1 MSVGSVKL
9 NSGHEMPLLGLGT
22 WQSKPGE
29 VEAAV
34 KHAIKLGYRSIDCAA
49 IYGNETEVGAG
60 LAQGLK
66 EANVK
71 REDLF
76 ITSKLWNTKHHPDD
90 VEAACQKTLSDLGL
104 AYLDLYLI
112 HWPHAFKRG
121 DDNFP
126 KNEDG
131 SLVFE
136 TSVSPTE
143 TWMALEKLVE
153 KGLVKSIGLSN
164 FNSLQI
170 NDILEKGKI
179 KPSVNQVECHPY
191 FNQEPL
197 RKFCEEK
204 GIFIMAY
211 SPLGA
216 PQRPWATP
224 DESKLLEDPK
234 LMEIAKKHGKTVAQV
249 VLRWQIQRQVIVI
262 PKSVTKSRIEE
273 NFNVHGFTL
282 SSEDMELLASFHR
295 PDGRV
300 VEPRVN
306 GKSRDGQHPHYPFR
320 EGLEF

>member
-1 MSVGSVKL
+1 MSGAVTL
-9 NSGHEMPLLGLGT
+9 NSGFSMPLLGLGT
-22 WQSKPGE
+22 WQSKAGE

-34 KHAIKLGYRSIDCAA
+34 KHAIKVGYRSIDCAA

-60 LAQGLK
+60 LAQGMK
-66 EANVK
+66 ETGVK

-90 VEAACQKTLSDLGL
+90 VEGACQKTLSDLGL

-112 HWPHAFKRG
+112 HWPHAFRRG
-121 DDNFP
+121 DDVFP
-126 KNEDG
+126 KSEDG
-131 SLVFE
+131 ALLFE
-136 TSVSPTE
+136 TSVTPTE
-143 TWMALEKLVE
+143 TWLALEKLVE
-153 KGLVKSIGLSN
+153 KGLVRSIGLSN

-179 KPSVNQVECHPY
+179 KPCVNQVECHPY

-224 DESKLLEDPK
+224 DEPKLLEDPK
-234 LMEIAKKHGKTVAQV
+234 LMEIAKNHGKTVAQV

-262 PKSVTKSRIEE
+262 PKSVNLNRIEE
-273 NFNVHGFTL
+273 NFSISDFTL
-282 SSEDMELLASFHR
+282 SSENMELLASFHR
-295 PDGRV
+295 ADGRV

-306 GKSRDGQHPHYPFR
+306 GKSRDGHHPHYPFR
-320 EGLEF
+320 DGLEF